1 MLVKQSIRAVFEHGA
16 FRPLMP
22 LREPIPNGQQVEI
35 VVATSETAG
44 DVLKLAAKVYEG
56 FSAEEVRDI
65 ERLALDRRN
74 FFDDRSVR

>member
-16 FRPLMP
+16 FRPLTP
-22 LREPIPNGQQVEI
+22 LREPLLEGQQVEI
-35 VVATSETAG
+35 VVETNESAG

-56 FSAEEVRDI
+56 LSAEEVRDI

-74 FFDDRSVR
+74 FFADRSLT